1 MGNTAIVIFAFNR
14 PDHLEKTLL
23 HLAACHTYRQFPL
36 YFFIDGP
43 RNNLESEKVN
53 EVKKL
58 AAEYDHGDKRIFSSQ
73 INAGLRPSV
82 LNGMNSVFK
91 EFERAIV
98 LEDDICVHPDFL
110 DYHLNCLDLYENH
123 HQIWS
128 VSGFIIPRLG
138 KKLNDLTA
146 KEMFL
151 APRASSWGWSTWRS
165 RWEMAV
171 WDKQIIFDHFRRHF
185 IAYHRSGGD
194 KLRMLVREMEGKS
207 SSWAILWDYNHF
219 MNKAGCIYPF
229 SSYITNIG
237 LDHSGTHSKP
247 FAAYEMDLQAHRSVI
262 KFETNPV
269 SDPPV
274 NRAFSRINRK
284 LYRLP
289 FDFIRL
295 LILILKGGIQK

>member
-14 PDHLEKTLL
+14 PDHLEKTLQ
-23 HLAACHTYRQFPL
+23 HLAACSTHRQFPL

-43 RNNLESEKVN
+43 RNQLESEKVN

-58 AAEYDHGDKRIFSSQ
+58 AVEFDHSDKRIHSND

-82 LNGMNSVFK
+82 LNGMNRVFQ
-91 EFERAIV
+91 ENERAIV

-110 DYHLNCLDLYENH
+110 DFHLKCLNLYENNY
-123 HQIWS
+123 QIWS
-128 VSGFIIPRLG
+128 VSGFIIPQLG
-138 KKLNDLTA
+138 KRLNALTS
-146 KEMFL
+146 KEMFM

-171 WDKQIIFDHFRRHF
+171 WDKQILFDHFRRHF
-185 IAYHRSGGD
+185 AAYHRSGGD

-219 MNKAGCIYPF
+219 MNKAACIYPY

-247 FAAYEMDLQAHRSVI
+247 FAAYEMDLQAHKSVSD
-262 KFETNPV
+262 FEANPV
-269 SDPPV
+269 SDATV
-274 NRAFSRINRK
+274 YKAFSKINRK
-284 LYRLP
+284 FYRLP
-289 FDFIRL
+289 FDLFRL
-295 LILILKGGIQK
+295 FVLILKGRISK